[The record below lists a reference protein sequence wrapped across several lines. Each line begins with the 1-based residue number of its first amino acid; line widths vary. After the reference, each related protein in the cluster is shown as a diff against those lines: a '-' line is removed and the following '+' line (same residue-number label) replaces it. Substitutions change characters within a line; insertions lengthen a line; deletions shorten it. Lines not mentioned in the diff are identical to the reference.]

1 MLYKYVGMAI
11 LLLVGAYASIS
22 MNRLERHR
30 LEVLDGYISL
40 LRYIKGQ
47 INCYAMPLEDILSA
61 ADPLLLATCLGLP
74 SRRHPS
80 ETPASVPTLPEMIL
94 SARLYMEPETERLLN
109 NFSSELGHTF
119 RAEQVTRCED
129 YIQALGEER
138 RKLAEATP
146 MRVRVNSVLSLCT
159 ALGLVILLW

>member
-1 MLYKYVGMAI
+1 MLYKYLGMAI

-22 MNRLERHR
+22 MNRMERRR

-61 ADPLLLATCLGLP
+61 ADPLLLATCVGES
-74 SRRHPS
+74 SRRLPPERPVS
-80 ETPASVPTLPEMIL
+80 IPTLPEMIV

-109 NFSSELGHTF
+109 NFTAELGHTF

-146 MRVRVNSVLSLCT
+146 MRVRINSILSMCT